1 MTATIPTSMPHIL
14 TTDRVSALVS
24 SEVDSMAD
32 ESESGETSAGRAATV
47 SDGEVEAVVA
57 DDVYSPSEF

>member
-1 MTATIPTSMPHIL
+1 MPHIL

-32 ESESGETSAGRAATV
+32 DSESGETSAGRAATV

-57 DDVYSPSEF
+57 DDVSAPSEF

>member
-1 MTATIPTSMPHIL
+1 MTATIPISMPHIL

-32 ESESGETSAGRAATV
+32 ESESGETSVGRAATV
-47 SDGEVEAVVA
+47 SDGEAEVVVTE
-57 DDVYSPSEF
+57 DVSSPSEF

>member
-1 MTATIPTSMPHIL
+1 MPHIL

-32 ESESGETSAGRAATV
+32 ESESGETSAGRAAAV

-57 DDVYSPSEF
+57 EDVSSPAEF

>member
-1 MTATIPTSMPHIL
+1 MPHIL
-14 TTDRVSALVS
+14 TTDRVRALVS

-32 ESESGETSAGRAATV
+32 VSESGEVSAGRAATV

-57 DDVYSPSEF
+57 DDVSSPAEF

>member
-1 MTATIPTSMPHIL
+1 MPHIL

-32 ESESGETSAGRAATV
+32 ESESGETSVGRAATV
-47 SDGEVEAVVA
+47 SDGEAEVVVA
-57 DDVYSPSEF
+57 DDVSSPSEF